1 MDSCLYESLFLSL
14 GMITKDIKTI
24 VKNLEQVRDLL
35 DQHLDSEGMDF
46 EYMQQRVED
55 MIQEFIDCYEEVG
68 SLED

>member
-1 MDSCLYESLFLSL
+1 
-14 GMITKDIKTI
+14 MIMKDIKTI

-55 MIQEFIDCYEEVG
+55 MIQEFEEVG

>member
-1 MDSCLYESLFLSL
+1 MGEGWFPPFLFVSL
-14 GMITKDIKTI
+14 GMIMKDIKTI

-55 MIQEFIDCYEEVG
+55 MIQEFEEVG